1 MSLLHNLIMHRT
13 STGAKYLT
21 EPAPGEAELTRAVT
35 CAMRAPCHD
44 AEFPVRFVRI
54 DSRERLAD
62 LFEARLPAEA
72 TPEER
77 AKARSKAT
85 KGPGLIAL
93 VIRRTAD
100 NARLE
105 RENLMTAG
113 AALMNFLL
121 SLEADG
127 FAAKTVSAPEF
138 ADPKG
143 LYDPATELL
152 PAFIL
157 CGTPREDR
165 PEADVDEVDWIGHW

>member
-1 MSLLHNLIMHRT
+1 MSSLHNLIMHRT

-62 LFEARLPAEA
+62 LFEARLPADA

-77 AKARSKAT
+77 
-85 KGPGLIAL
+85 
-93 VIRRTAD
+93 
-100 NARLE
+100 
-105 RENLMTAG
+105 ENLITAG

-143 LYDPATELL
+143 LYDPATESL